1 MQHKDGTCLQTIKQ
15 WWYETHILSCE
26 LSKFMIPR
34 TCSLHTLKT
43 IWGPSLITQ
52 GQENDPVQ
60 PGRGTNDGSVTS
72 TQERQRRSF
81 PPPHFSFDYEI
92 VVHKILGHDIS
103 HPPSCKSHRRPILI
117 NHFLFTSL
125 LWLNSSLQWANKG
138 LWYQSSLEFP
148 WNDISWF
155 QFVCFVMFYHL
166 VL

>member
-1 MQHKDGTCLQTIKQ
+1 
-15 WWYETHILSCE
+15 
-26 LSKFMIPR
+26 MIPR

-166 VL
+166 VLQWVKCSFLLSKSF